1 MKYFKSNLGDV
12 FAFESDGSQ
21 DELIDSGLVEVSEA
35 EALALAGT
43 PEPAPIISITRR
55 QGRLA
60 LLDVGRLDAVERAIA
75 AIEDA
80 TERRSAEI
88 EYEAHTWERGNEFL
102 QSMWQQMG
110 GTPSELDDLFILA
123 KTK

>member
-21 DELIDSGLVEVSEA
+21 DELIDSSLVEVSEA

-60 LLDVGRLDAVERAIA
+60 LLDVGRLDSVERAIA

-88 EYEAHTWERGNEFL
+88 EYEADTWERGNEFL